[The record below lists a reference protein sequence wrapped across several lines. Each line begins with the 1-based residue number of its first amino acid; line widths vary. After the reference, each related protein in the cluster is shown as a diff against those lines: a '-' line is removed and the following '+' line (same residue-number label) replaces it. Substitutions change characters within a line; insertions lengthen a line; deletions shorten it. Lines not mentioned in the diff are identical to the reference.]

1 MSFHIIFLRFYC
13 FFFFLIICIT
23 SLPNSSHITSS
34 FYPPNWFSVFCFC
47 FSFHLSGQLLMDT
60 CKYTICMDEW
70 DTTWCFTS
78 WVYHIMFKSD
88 SKHLKYC
95 YSSAPCLVG
104 TGRGAVL
111 GIDPRVLLVLASTL
125 LLSYNLPLDF
135 WYLWCIPSYQALLL
149 VLSFDNSHSFI
160 KQLIISLIFIS
171 LISGTEY
178 FFQIAVDHLFFFW
191 KKKILRDLSSVLYPP
206 RTGSYHPLDFSSW
219 EPLAST
225 SSLLEFHTNNTSALT
240 PELWSPH
247 FTAVCRQAQLCYLV
261 FKIEL
266 VFLVL

>member
-13 FFFFLIICIT
+13 LFFWSYVWPLFPTLLISPPLSTHQTGFLFFVC
-23 SLPNSSHITSS
+23 
-34 FYPPNWFSVFCFC
+34 FY

-60 CKYTICMDEW
+60 CKYKICMDEW
-70 DTTWCFTS
+70 DTTWCFNS

-111 GIDPRVLLVLASTL
+111 GIDPRVLLVLA
-125 LLSYNLPLDF
+125 NLPLFELQPASWFLIFMVYTIMPGPALSLIF
-135 WYLWCIPSYQALLL
+135 WY
-149 VLSFDNSHSFI
+149 SHSFI

-178 FFQIAVDHLFFFW
+178 FFQIAGCWPFVFLLEKKNSKRSFICPLPTKDRIIPSSRLF
-191 KKKILRDLSSVLYPP
+191 ILRTSCLYLLPSGISHKQCQCSNSRAMEP
-206 RTGSYHPLDFSSW
+206 SLYSCVQTGPIMLPGF
-219 EPLAST
+219 
-225 SSLLEFHTNNTSALT
+225 
-240 PELWSPH
+240 
-247 FTAVCRQAQLCYLV
+247 
-261 FKIEL
+261 
-266 VFLVL
+266 